1 MTSNI
6 NYKSTLFKQS
16 NLIPIRGKP
25 MLETLHK
32 LWNKIKAN
40 ANYVYSNILVGGHG
54 HLVIV
59 LTEVKYAL
67 VCPTPFA

>member
-1 MTSNI
+1 MMSNI
-6 NYKSTLFKQS
+6 NYKYNLFEKS
-16 NLIPIRGKP
+16 SLTPIRGEP
-25 MLETLHK
+25 TFETLHK